1 MSKQAELLQE
11 PLYRAL
17 AQSMDGR
24 WVFAPDG
31 QGVTKP
37 HQSLEACDCNSY
49 VDIKPGFYWNLGNP
63 LLASVMPVRLVDSL
77 LQHAIAHPTSIH
89 PICNN

>member
-11 PLYRAL
+11 LLYRAL

-31 QGVTKP
+31 
-37 HQSLEACDCNSY
+37 
-49 VDIKPGFYWNLGNP
+49 
-63 LLASVMPVRLVDSL
+63 
-77 LQHAIAHPTSIH
+77 
-89 PICNN
+89 